1 MDTNR
6 HEENSC
12 DILQVEGIN
21 SKGFGFAP
29 KLVML
34 DVRLSIES
42 KAIYCYFSS
51 YAGAGKIAFPR
62 VSKIIDDL
70 RISRPTYYTHFNP
83 LKEFGYIKVEQTR
96 KDGRKSHNIYTLM
109 DIVPKPANARAKV
122 SDKGDETQDAKI
134 LHTEAQEENNPGTD
148 IQDAEFLHTEKQ
160 STKFL
165 HTETPDTKIL
175 YAEKQDAKILYAEK
189 QDTEK
194 QDAEYLADSNSN
206 ILFKN
211 NRSKSNTF
219 EKHPPYPPQAGNA
232 GAVEQIAGGIA
243 SQTYAV
249 PETSVK
255 NQTQPSENLM
265 LQTGGGEDSQ
275 SSSHSTTLADQRFEM
290 FWDAYP
296 KKVGKSAVLKAW
308 NRLNPNGALF
318 ARMIA
323 AISAAKASEQWQR
336 ENGRYIPNPLTW
348 INQGRWDD
356 ECPVSAPYNQPPQ
369 RTGNAITRILERLEA
384 AEAAHNNEILEG
396 EYDN

>member
-1 MDTNR
+1 MNTNG

-34 DVRLSIES
+34 DIRLSIES

-109 DIVPKPANARAKV
+109 DIVPKPANARDRT
-122 SDKGDETQDAKI
+122 SDQGNETQDAKI
-134 LHTEAQEENNPGTD
+134 LHPEAQGENNLSTD
-148 IQDAEFLHTEKQ
+148 TQDAKFLHTEKQ
-160 STKFL
+160 STNFL
-165 HTETPDTKIL
+165 YTETPDTKIL
-175 YAEKQDAKILYAEK
+175 YA
-189 QDTEK
+189 EK

-211 NRSKSNTF
+211 NRSKSNIF
-219 EKHPPYPPQAGNA
+219 EKHPPYPPQAGDA
-232 GAVEQIAGGIA
+232 GAAEETAGGPAIER
-243 SQTYAV
+243 YAAT
-249 PETSVK
+249 ETSVK
-255 NQTQPSENLM
+255 DQTQPSENLK
-265 LQTGGGEDSQ
+265 LKTGGGEDEQ

-318 ARMIA
+318 AHMIA
-323 AISAAKASEQWQR
+323 AVSTAKASDQWQR

-348 INQGRWDD
+348 LNQGRWDD
-356 ECPVSAPYNQPPQ
+356 ECPATAQYIQPTQ